1 MTVVARVGHRF
12 QGHRI
17 FFRRTTGAVHMK
29 GGVTIGLLVLANL
42 YATHSKAK
50 DKPFPMPPC
59 PIEGQLRVAGSGSL
73 SGFQMLDNCASDKVI
88 VTPASVRDYIEQ
100 RDLRIAPNAEPR
112 MLRVLAGA
120 DDGYVV
126 RIVPKTQE
134 VMPVE
139 FAGVEGRTGD
149 VQADTILAMR
159 PVSYSTPYDDMIARV
174 AARHRIDPLLLHAVI
189 KQESSYKVQA
199 TSHVGARGLMQL
211 MPGTA
216 RMLGIGADSI
226 AHAESNVDGGARLLR
241 RLHAR
246 YNDFPLVL
254 AAYNAGEGAVAKY
267 GNRIPPYAET
277 QQYVQ
282 KVLGNYQRLLAEQKL
297 AGR

>member
-1 MTVVARVGHRF
+1 
-12 QGHRI
+12 
-17 FFRRTTGAVHMK
+17 MK
-29 GGVTIGLLVLANL
+29 GGVLIGLLAVTSF
-42 YATHSKAK
+42 YAVAAIAK

-73 SGFQMLDNCASDKVI
+73 AGFQMLDNCTADKV
-88 VTPASVRDYIEQ
+88 VVAPASVRDYIEP
-100 RDLRIAPNAEPR
+100 RDIRITPDDEPR
-112 MLRVLAGA
+112 ARRIMAGI
-120 DDGYVV
+120 DGGNVI

-134 VMPVE
+134 FVPVTYSE
-139 FAGVEGRTGD
+139 AVSGTGD
-149 VQADTILAMR
+149 PGSGAILSMR
-159 PVSYSTPYDDMIARV
+159 PISYSTPYDDMIARV
-174 AARHRIDPLLLHAVI
+174 AERHRIDPLLLHAVI

-199 TSHVGARGLMQL
+199 TSHAGARGLMQL
-211 MPGTA
+211 MPATA
-216 RMLGIGADSI
+216 RMLGIGAASI
-226 AHAESNVDGGARLLR
+226 ANPESNVDGGARLLR

-282 KVLGNYQRLLAEQKL
+282 KVLGNYQRLLSEQNL
-297 AGR
+297 AAR

>member
-1 MTVVARVGHRF
+1 
-12 QGHRI
+12 
-17 FFRRTTGAVHMK
+17 MK
-29 GGVTIGLLVLANL
+29 GGVTIGLLAIASFH
-42 YATHSKAK
+42 ATAATAK
-50 DKPFPMPPC
+50 DKPFPVPAC
-59 PIEGQLRVAGSGSL
+59 PIEGQLRVAGAGSL
-73 SGFQMLDNCASDKVI
+73 SGFQMLDDCALDKI
-88 VTPASVRDYIEQ
+88 VVAPASVRDYIEP
-100 RDLRIAPNAEPR
+100 RDLRITPDGEPR
-112 MLRVLAGA
+112 ARAVLAGS

-126 RIVPKTQE
+126 RIAPKMQE
-134 VMPVE
+134 PMPVA
-139 FAGVEGRTGD
+139 FSGVEGGTGN
-149 VQADTILAMR
+149 VGADAILAMR
-159 PVSYSTPYDDMIARV
+159 PISYSTPYDDMIARV
-174 AARHRIDPLLLHAVI
+174 AERHRIDPLLLHAVI

-199 TSHVGARGLMQL
+199 NSHAGARGLMQL

-216 RMLGIGADSI
+216 RMLGIGAGSI
-226 AHAESNVDGGARLLR
+226 AHPETNVDGGARLLR

-282 KVLGNYQRLLAEQKL
+282 KVMTNYQRLLSEQNL

>member
-1 MTVVARVGHRF
+1 
-12 QGHRI
+12 
-17 FFRRTTGAVHMK
+17 MK
-29 GGVTIGLLVLANL
+29 GGVIFGLLAVVSF
-42 YATHSKAK
+42 YATSAIAK

-59 PIEGQLRVAGSGSL
+59 PIEGQLRVAGSASL
-73 SGFQMLDNCASDKVI
+73 SGFQMLDNCAADKVI
-88 VTPASVRDYIEQ
+88 VAPASVRDYMEQ

-112 MLRVLAGA
+112 MLPVMAGSE
-120 DDGYVV
+120 DGYVV
-126 RIVPKTQE
+126 RIAPKTQE
-134 VMPVE
+134 AMPIE
-139 FAGVEGRTGD
+139 FSSADGGTGND
-149 VQADTILAMR
+149 QADTILAMR

-174 AARHRIDPLLLHAVI
+174 AERHRIDPLLLHAVI
-189 KQESSYKVQA
+189 KQESSYKAHA
-199 TSHVGARGLMQL
+199 TSHAGARGLMQL
-211 MPGTA
+211 MPATA
-216 RMLGIGADSI
+216 RMLGIGRDSI

-282 KVLGNYQRLLAEQKL
+282 KVLGNYQRLFAEQSR

>member
-1 MTVVARVGHRF
+1 MTVNAWVGHRF
-12 QGHRI
+12 EGRRI
-17 FFRRTTGAVHMK
+17 FFRRATGAVQMK
-29 GGVTIGLLVLANL
+29 GGVTIGLLALVSFHAKT
-42 YATHSKAK
+42 AIAK

-59 PIEGQLRVAGSGSL
+59 PIEGQLRVAGAGSL
-73 SGFQMLDNCASDKVI
+73 SGFQMLDNCAAEKVI
-88 VTPASVRDYIEQ
+88 VAPASVRDYIEQ

-112 MLRVLAGA
+112 MLPVMAGA

-126 RIVPKTQE
+126 RIAPKMQE
-134 VMPVE
+134 AMPVE
-139 FAGVEGRTGD
+139 FSGVEDGTGD
-149 VQADTILAMR
+149 TQAGAILAMR

-174 AARHRIDPLLLHAVI
+174 AERHRVDPLLLHAVI
-189 KQESSYKVQA
+189 KQESSYKAHA
-199 TSHVGARGLMQL
+199 TSHAGARGLMQL
-211 MPGTA
+211 MPATA
-216 RMLGIGADSI
+216 RMLGIGAGSI

-267 GNRIPPYAET
+267 GNRIPPYRET
-277 QQYVQ
+277 QDYVQ
-282 KVLGNYQRLLAEQKL
+282 KVLGNYQRLLAEQNR

>member
-1 MTVVARVGHRF
+1 
-12 QGHRI
+12 
-17 FFRRTTGAVHMK
+17 MK
-29 GGVTIGLLVLANL
+29 GGVKIGLLALISFH
-42 YATHSKAK
+42 ATSAAGK

-59 PIEGQLRVAGSGSL
+59 PIEGQLRVAGTGSL
-73 SGFQMLDNCASDKVI
+73 SGFQMLDNCMSDKVI
-88 VTPASVRDYIEQ
+88 VAPASIRDYMEQ
-100 RDLRIAPNAEPR
+100 RDLRITPNGEPR
-112 MLRVLAGA
+112 ALPVMEGG

-134 VMPVE
+134 MTPVG
-139 FAGVEGRTGD
+139 FSGVEGGIGN

-174 AARHRIDPLLLHAVI
+174 AERHRVDPLLLHAVI
-189 KQESSYKVQA
+189 KQESSYKAHA
-199 TSHVGARGLMQL
+199 TSHAGARGLMQL
-211 MPGTA
+211 MPATA
-216 RMLGIGADSI
+216 RMLGIGAGSI

-267 GNRIPPYAET
+267 GNRVPPYRET
-277 QQYVQ
+277 QDYVQ
-282 KVLGNYQRLLAEQKL
+282 KVLGNYQRLLAEQNM